1 MKIDLTGGYYDAGDN
16 VKFGFPMAFTISM
29 LSWSVLEFR
38 YKLQEKNELLNALD
52 AIQWSTDYQ
61 IKAHPK
67 PNLLYGEVGDGDSD
81 HACWQR
87 PEDMTTPRIAY
98 KIDEQHP
105 GADLAGETAAAFAVY
120 DFASL
125 RRGQYQN
132 SIPGVQKFYS
142 SSGYKDELRW
152 SAPWLYRATG
162 ERQYLLALVKINTGG
177 VWTQLSWDDKF
188 VGAQILVAKLLME
201 DKFAWNC
208 EGLGNPLTVQAL
220 KAMTAKKIRELLCNG
235 SPIPEA
241 SRAVY
246 MRRQFPQD
254 SWWTAVPFSNLQY
267 TSTAAFVSA
276 VYAKYIEKSQ
286 EKVGCPGGQ
295 AEPSELIAFARSQA
309 GYILRANPNNISYTV
324 AYGSRYPTHV
334 HHREAGYILRANPNN
349 ISYTVAYG
357 SRYPTHVHHRG
368 ASIILI
374 KNGSAPVPCSQGYGL
389 WLNRDAP
396 DLNVLHGTIVGGPD
410 RQDGYVD
417 ARMNYQQAEPTTINT
432 APLVGLLASLA

>member
-1 MKIDLTGGYYDAGDN
+1 MAKPSTMNVILIFSLSFMIMPSEFVIQSEGLSDYGTALTKSLLYFKAQRSGKLPPNQRVQWRGDSGLQDGGDAGINLTGGYYDAGDN

-61 IKAHPK
+61 VKAHPK

-98 KIDEQHP
+98 KSDEQHP

-132 SIPGVQKFYS
+132 SIPGAQKFYS
-142 SSGYKDELRW
+142 SSGYKDGLRW
-152 SAPWLYRATG
+152 AAAWLYRATG

-188 VGAQILVAKLLME
+188 VGAQILVAK
-201 DKFAWNC
+201 K
-208 EGLGNPLTVQAL
+208 QA
-220 KAMTAKKIRELLCNG
+220 E
-235 SPIPEA
+235 
-241 SRAVY
+241 
-246 MRRQFPQD
+246 QFICD
-254 SWWTAVPFSNLQY
+254 GNLQY

-286 EKVGCPGGQ
+286 EKVSCPRQSGR
-295 AEPSELIAFARSQA
+295 ALRIDHA
-309 GYILRANPNNISYTV
+309 GYIL
-324 AYGSRYPTHV
+324 G
-334 HHREAGYILRANPNN
+334 ANPNN

-368 ASIILI
+368 ASIVLI

-396 DLNVLHGTIVGGPD
+396 DLNVLHGAIVGGPD
-410 RQDGYVD
+410 RHDGYVD
-417 ARMNYQQAEPTTINT
+417 ARTNYQQAEPTTTNT